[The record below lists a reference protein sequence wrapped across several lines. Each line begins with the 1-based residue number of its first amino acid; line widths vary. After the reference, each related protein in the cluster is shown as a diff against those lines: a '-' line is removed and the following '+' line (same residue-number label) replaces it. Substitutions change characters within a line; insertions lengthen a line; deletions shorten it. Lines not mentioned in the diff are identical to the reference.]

1 MRVGN
6 NIHTQLHTMTSFSE
20 RISFLDS
27 FSYKNT
33 YKLHNMTAFNERIH
47 KFSGL
52 SLMRPPFTI
61 FFHLSITLASLF
73 CTGNTTNIMMSRL
86 HSQTHTFISFSI
98 IICSSCLHA
107 SISSTS
113 FSSVT
118 TLFSVFALGILLV
131 DDDILHFRLRESH
144 TNISRCVG
152 KLLRPYIS
160 DIDSFVLLPV
170 WAFKMVLAVVASLL
184 SAMLVFPSFR
194 YSELQFNVTTVTR
207 SVVTR
212 AVVRLCYLMPLF
224 CLGLWIKP
232 FAKDLFS
239 EMDVITILG
248 REVYHETFRHWSILF
263 YCGLR
268 AALFKLHL
276 QNYLELASL
285 RVEDLRKETG
295 RISILQLRKKV
306 STIFSFYGGVAVQ
319 YMAPVVV
326 LLCLSVLMHVSS
338 PYQRESLT
346 PEQLEVEPSS
356 NVFRSSGFGLSMFHG
371 CLSFLC
377 WWGCFTVFV
386 ASGFGSALRAYL

>member
-1 MRVGN
+1 MSDV
-6 NIHTQLHTMTSFSE
+6 S
-20 RISFLDS
+20 
-27 FSYKNT
+27 
-33 YKLHNMTAFNERIH
+33 AF
-47 KFSGL
+47 
-52 SLMRPPFTI
+52 I
-61 FFHLSITLASLF
+61 F
-73 CTGNTTNIMMSRL
+73 
-86 HSQTHTFISFSI
+86 FSI
-98 IICSSCLHA
+98 IIYSSCLHA
-107 SISSTS
+107 STSSSS
-113 FSSVT
+113 FSSST
-118 TLFSVFALGILLV
+118 TLFFVFVLGILLV
-131 DDDILHFRLRESH
+131 DDGILHFRLRESH
-144 TNISRCVG
+144 TNISSCVG

-160 DIDSFVLLPV
+160 NIDSFVLLPV

-184 SAMLVFPSFR
+184 SAMLFFPSFR
-194 YSELQFNVTTVTR
+194 YSELQFNVTTVTQ

-224 CLGLWIKP
+224 CLGLWIKL

-295 RISILQLRKKV
+295 RISILQLCKKV
-306 STIFSFYGGVAVQ
+306 STIFSSFYGGVAVQ
-319 YMAPVVV
+319 YMVLVVV
-326 LLCLSVLMHVSS
+326 VLCLSVLMHVSS

-356 NVFRSSGFGLSMFHG
+356 NMLWSSGFGLSMFHG
-371 CLSFLC
+371 CLSFLS

-386 ASGFGSALRAYL
+386 ASSLGSALRAYL